1 MRTSGLTTLRIA
13 RERTLLS
20 SHGHSAQGATT
31 EEIVQNYDGVR
42 LPDARRARAMSLCHL
57 VSGKLAF
64 GVQDVGDGHGILIV
78 AIASKATSY
87 LTAS

>member
-1 MRTSGLTTLRIA
+1 
-13 RERTLLS
+13 
-20 SHGHSAQGATT
+20 
-31 EEIVQNYDGVR
+31 
-42 LPDARRARAMSLCHL
+42 MSLCHL

-87 LTAS
+87 LTASYTAELHCFTACSTMR